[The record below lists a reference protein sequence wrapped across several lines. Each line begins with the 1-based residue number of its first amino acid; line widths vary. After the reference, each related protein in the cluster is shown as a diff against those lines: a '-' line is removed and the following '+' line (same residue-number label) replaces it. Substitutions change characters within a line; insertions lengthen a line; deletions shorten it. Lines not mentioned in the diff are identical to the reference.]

1 MKSIK
6 KWFWQQDWDRLVQEV
21 CALLIG
27 LGIGLYAY
35 ESKVALLPMK
45 WQMDKQVVSSL
56 QEKTPSQK
64 SSNFGFFT
72 DSPLVK
78 NFWKQSGAERYLSN
92 LGQYTTAMEKL
103 GVKGSLR
110 DDLESLMTKGIS
122 PIPEKWKSP
131 ENRPFLIFGLLLI
144 IICFSLKIAI
154 YSGKLHLNRLK
165 SRLLKGGKAPPKG
178 KNLTDWNGII
188 QEIATLGLS
197 IIGGVYILPGLEA
210 ILQGEQASF
219 PYPVIGFLTFATCI
233 FLKSLIYSN
242 FLDLNAWKQEEQ
254 KGKKG
259 QLFSWRRFHK
269 FSKEHNWNKL
279 AQEVTTIIIGVALG
293 IYAYDSKLA
302 LVPLKWSMD
311 KQVGEQ
317 VSQQAQP
324 TTKPSFW
331 DNLWQNAPKNV
342 KNFWRE
348 QGADRYLQNLDKY
361 TQVFNDMSIE
371 GGLKNKLDSLMRS
384 GVDTVPDSWKKKENL
399 PYLMALLAAFLAS
412 ILLKVS
418 LYFSWIDLNRAFQK
432 EKKLPALRPRA
443 NWNEFSHETSSILL
457 SAMTGVY
464 TDPLFDTLAGQEAS
478 FPYPMVGPILIIACI
493 LLKIGLYSG
502 LFNLGRSQSS
512 PKSSSKGKKPTQA
525 FLKSSPSDSVEK
537 RKSAFPDPTLRP
549 KYTPPKKKTIAKA
562 KKITTKPKRK
572 GKSWNSI
579 YQQITQQITQKFS
592 SGKKAK
598 SKNRKKHR
606 K

>member
-1 MKSIK
+1 MKSAK

-56 QEKTPSQK
+56 EKKTPSQK

-92 LGQYTTAMEKL
+92 LGQYTAAMEKL

-110 DDLESLMTKGIS
+110 DDLESLMTEGVS

-165 SRLLKGGKAPPKG
+165 LRLLKGGKSPPKG

-219 PYPVIGFLTFATCI
+219 PYPFLGFLTFATCI

-242 FLDLNAWKQEEQ
+242 FLDLNVWKQEGQ

-259 QLFSWRRFHK
+259 QLFSWRRFRQ

-311 KQVGEQ
+311 KQVGKQVEQ
-317 VSQQAQP
+317 TQP
-324 TTKPSFW
+324 TEKPSFW
-331 DNLWQNAPKNV
+331 DNIWQNTPKGV
-342 KNFWRE
+342 KNFWNE

-412 ILLKVS
+412 ILLKIS
-418 LYFSWIDLNRAFQK
+418 LYFSWIDLNRVFQK
-432 EKKLPALRPRA
+432 EKKLRNLRPRA
-443 NWNEFSHETSSILL
+443 NWNELFHETSSILL
-457 SAMTGVY
+457 SAMTGIY
-464 TDPLFDTLAGQEAS
+464 TDPFFDTLAGQEAS
-478 FPYPMVGPILIIACI
+478 FPYPLVGPILILVCI

-502 LFNLGRSQSS
+502 LFNLGRSQD
-512 PKSSSKGKKPTQA
+512 PKSLNKGKKRTQA
-525 FLKSSPSDSVEK
+525 FTKPSRSDSVGK
-537 RKSAFPDPTLRP
+537 RKSGFPDPTLRP
-549 KYTPPKKKTIAKA
+549 KYTPPKKKTRTKA
-562 KKITTKPKRK
+562 KKTVRKPEGG
-572 GKSWNSI
+572 GKSWSLL
-579 YQQITQQITQKFS
+579 YQQIAQKFS

-598 SKNRKKHR
+598 SKNRKKH
-606 K
+606 KK